1 MFNHRADVMEN
12 NLHKKVSTRV
22 TIQESS
28 KTNIYEQVHNHKN
41 VIGLHDS
48 SISAFK
54 DYIEG
59 LDPSNPY
66 DMKIL
71 NRIASGN

>member
-1 MFNHRADVMEN
+1 MEN
-12 NLHKKVSTRV
+12 NLHKKVSTKV
-22 TIQESS
+22 
-28 KTNIYEQVHNHKN
+28 NILEARGPDTHEQVRNHKN

-54 DYIEG
+54 DYVEG
-59 LDPSNPY
+59 LNPDNPY
-66 DMKIL
+66 DLKIL